1 MAALSG
7 RSVAP
12 NPNCNIPIL
21 SRALTRREIM
31 PQLAASLWRMDM
43 ARAARSPDAE
53 ATSADEI
60 IGMLDDLGSVDLGR
74 VAEAA
79 QTLRLAKQQA
89 EREAFIARVRAEA
102 AAIGLVPEQL
112 FAPVPGAPRK
122 QASSAPRKRGRG
134 VVAPQY
140 RSPDGADWSG
150 RGKPPRWLVEQE
162 RQGRNRDEFRIK
174 EGQADLIETAKREH
188 EASD

>member
-1 MAALSG
+1 
-7 RSVAP
+7 
-12 NPNCNIPIL
+12 
-21 SRALTRREIM
+21 
-31 PQLAASLWRMDM
+31 M

-60 IGMLDDLGSVDLGR
+60 IGMLDDLGSADLAR

-112 FAPVPGAPRK
+112 F
-122 QASSAPRKRGRG
+122 
-134 VVAPQY
+134 
-140 RSPDGADWSG
+140 
-150 RGKPPRWLVEQE
+150 
-162 RQGRNRDEFRIK
+162 
-174 EGQADLIETAKREH
+174 
-188 EASD
+188 